1 VRDIQ
6 LLGPVRLFQSSPGP
20 APQQAVLAKL
30 AGNVGQV
37 LSIEDLSDA
46 GPASRVRTYVA
57 GLRKVMRQA
66 GVDAKSV
73 LASVSDGYV
82 LRVQPDQVDVSYFD
96 RLFRRGQALL
106 AVGDARG
113 AVDTLCEA
121 TALWRG
127 EALSGVSGA
136 YAEQERARLTE
147 RRLVATEDLLRAR
160 LRTGETDLAA
170 ELAHLVRMHPGRES
184 LRELLMI
191 ALVRDGR
198 RAEALLVLH
207 DGRTR
212 PGPALLRVQAR
223 ILADDD
229 AFFEAS

>member
-1 VRDIQ
+1 MKDIQ
-6 LLGPVRLFQSSPGP
+6 LLGPVRLFQVNPGP

-30 AGNVGQV
+30 ATNAGGV

-46 GPASRVRTYVA
+46 SPASRVRTYVA
-57 GLRKVMRQA
+57 GLRRVMRQA

-96 RLFRRGQALL
+96 RLLRRGQSLL

-113 AVDTLCEA
+113 AVDVLREA
-121 TALWRG
+121 TALWHG
-127 EALSGVSGA
+127 EALSGVSGT
-136 YAEQERARLTE
+136 YAEQERVRLTE

-191 ALVRDGR
+191 ALVRAGR

-207 DGRTR
+207 DSRTR

>member
-1 VRDIQ
+1 MTDIQ
-6 LLGPVRLFQSSPGP
+6 LLGPVRLFGANPGP

-30 AGNVGQV
+30 AVNADQV
-37 LSIEDLSDA
+37 LSIDDL
-46 GPASRVRTYVA
+46 GEASRVRTYVA
-57 GLRKVMRQA
+57 GLRKVMRRA
-66 GVDAKSV
+66 GVDARSV

-82 LRVQPDQVDVSYFD
+82 LRVRPDQVDVTYFD
-96 RLFRRGQALL
+96 RLLRRGQALL
-106 AVGDARG
+106 AVGNARDAADVLR
-113 AVDTLCEA
+113 VA

-127 EALSGVSGA
+127 EALSGVTGA

-160 LRTGETDLAA
+160 LRNGETDLAA
-170 ELAHLVRMHPGRES
+170 ELAHLVRLHPGRES

-207 DGRTR
+207 DSRTR